1 MTGGDR
7 AVSPV
12 FSYVLTLGIT
22 TILIVGLLVAAT
34 GYVDDQ
40 RRQTTENQLQVIG
53 QQLSADI
60 SAADRLARTNGAEDV
75 AIRRDLPDRIVGSS
89 YTITVKNDS
98 NGPTEYYL
106 ELSTARPDVTVT
118 IGIASMTDL
127 ATNGVGGGEVV
138 VGYDSADDELEVSNE

>member
-1 MTGGDR
+1 MTGDDR

-60 SAADRLARTNGAEDV
+60 AAADRLARTDGAEDV

-89 YTITVKNDS
+89 YSINVKSDG

-118 IGIASMTDL
+118 VGIASVTDL
-127 ATNGVGGGEVV
+127 VTTGIGGGEVV
-138 VGYDSADDELEVSNE
+138 VRYDAAADELEVANA

>member
-1 MTGGDR
+1 MTGDDR

-60 SAADRLARTNGAEDV
+60 AAADRLARTDGAEDV

-138 VGYDSADDELEVSNE
+138 VSYDSADDELEVSNE